1 MLIFITLGKYKKK
14 PTKEMEAQ
22 AAKGFEQLEKEGIKN
37 LGQYWTLGKYDFISI
52 QEAKDEKTMM
62 KVALRWGDMISSATL
77 VAIPREEAVKLV
89 E

>member
-1 MLIFITLGKYKKK
+1 MIFITLGKYKMK
-14 PTKEMEAQ
+14 PTKESNAQ
-22 AAKGFEQLEKEGIKN
+22 AMKGFEQLEMEGIKN

-62 KVALRWGDMISSATL
+62 KAAMRWGDMVSSQTL
-77 VAIPREEAVKLV
+77 VAVPAQEAMNLV